1 MSYDITC
8 APTLDAGVIECTTLY
23 YSMRIR
29 GVGSRNVAEHRSLQM
44 NDIGHIACATLFD
57 CNRRTRTLSAS
68 SLVSIGASL
77 SGMPYFSSLLRFSI
91 LYDVYRRNGIGS
103 NEDDTDMRRS
113 KLTVNINPQTA
124 ARNSRAQD
132 TAKPLLENT

>member
-1 MSYDITC
+1 
-8 APTLDAGVIECTTLY
+8 
-23 YSMRIR
+23 
-29 GVGSRNVAEHRSLQM
+29 M